1 MRNIGGH
8 LWLGCLKTYRQLL
21 LLTAFQLL
29 LEQILGIFPPPGQ
42 PAVLRSEILQGMDP
56 ERAAQLVHELPP
68 RPLRMNYPPMGGPG
82 GMGGPFGNMG
92 FGGFRNN
99 HHHHINNNGGPT
111 GANGV
116 DHTVARQQRRLY
128 CGNLPLGINEVTNF
142 CRILVQELTTLCT
155 LSQMLGIITDR

>member
-1 MRNIGGH
+1 MAVIPP
-8 LWLGCLKTYRQLL
+8 WT
-21 LLTAFQLL
+21 
-29 LEQILGIFPPPGQ
+29 ILGIFPPPGQ

-82 GMGGPFGNMG
+82 GMGGNFNNMG

-99 HHHHINNNGGPT
+99 HHHNNNNGGPQ
-111 GANGV
+111 GPNGV

-128 CGNLPLGINEVTNF
+128 CGNLPPGINEVTYLHIF
-142 CRILVQELTTLCT
+142 DCWSFVLYSFSAMLLTNL
-155 LSQMLGIITDR
+155 LL

>member
-1 MRNIGGH
+1 MTNNLIIPRTI
-8 LWLGCLKTYRQLL
+8 
-21 LLTAFQLL
+21 
-29 LEQILGIFPPPGQ
+29 IGIFPPPGQ

-82 GMGGPFGNMG
+82 GMGGHFNNMG

-99 HHHHINNNGGPT
+99 HHHNNNGGPP
-111 GANGV
+111 GPNGV

-128 CGNLPLGINEVTNF
+128 CGNLPAGINEVT
-142 CRILVQELTTLCT
+142 CRTFLACAFSVFSGLLLTNL
-155 LSQMLGIITDR
+155 LWMFLASIIVFAFIRNRWPTFSTRL